1 MPCEPLVA
9 EIDIGAD
16 VTKESLTKTLIVTL
30 SSSFVSA
37 VSAIAF
43 ISGVISSLLIF
54 WSWAIYSMI
63 FEVYPESISSETE
76 PSAIVKISVWSVVVA
91 KLKIE
96 FVKSWEDLTSIT
108 GINPDKA
115 VTVLFLFSSSSETP
129 FEFVMLFRTFSTKL
143 DVSISTFWEVVA
155 YSKSISSAIDLK

>member
-54 WSWAIYSMI
+54 WSSAIYSMI